1 MNSTTK
7 KISYIK
13 TITTS
18 STHKHIQ
25 KNRVNSALKLIEKL
39 LCFLYSFITK
49 NY

>member
-7 KISYIK
+7 KTPYIK
-13 TITTS
+13 TITNLS
-18 STHKHIQ
+18 PHRRAQ
-25 KNRVNSALKLIEKL
+25 KNRVNFALKLIEKP